1 MQEILKEA
9 SLNAKRYLSNE
20 WVKWIHG
27 GSKPAYTH
35 EEKAANAVA
44 GSIGKH
50 CAICLNLNGCCFIMD
65 KKPIQPAHPNCHC
78 YYENIPIISAKAVCP
93 VLKFTNY
100 IFSDK
105 YIGNGKKQLF
115 EAWGY
120 FIEDSEEL
128 KRQFEKQAKKQ
139 YELGEYELGLLNGY
153 GQRINI
159 NITLKNKKTGADIT
173 FYSGWM
179 VYPDGKID
187 LTTPYGG

>member
-1 MQEILKEA
+1 MPL
-9 SLNAKRYLSNE
+9 
-20 WVKWIHG
+20 
-27 GSKPAYTH
+27 
-35 EEKAANAVA
+35 
-44 GSIGKH
+44 
-50 CAICLNLNGCCFIMD
+50 
-65 KKPIQPAHPNCHC
+65 
-78 YYENIPIISAKAVCP
+78 P